1 MLAGARWCSLVHT
14 LGRTLLD
21 SWALP
26 STLHGTLLVHTDTW
40 VQTPGEH
47 QGFSV
52 WEVRRQTWGAGVA
65 ISGERVGGGGCLK
78 AKYIHGGRGDTTT
91 RSCTAKEASAFTDV
105 HSDELWPLAD
115 TVTEATAM
123 HRLSRT
129 QAGVAYGSTYA
140 TAAGSHSHN
149 STGHSHMQTQ
159 HNYTHTKGLHLQ
171 LFIDTHS
178 TGCSS
183 SQTVQVTTATPG
195 HPVIQVPTIH
205 YLLKAKND
213 NHMQTQ

>member
-1 MLAGARWCSLVHT
+1 MLAGARWCSLVRT

-21 SWALP
+21 SWASP
-26 STLHGTLLVHTDTW
+26 STLHGTRLVHTDTW

-78 AKYIHGGRGDTTT
+78 AKHIHGGRGDTTT

-115 TVTEATAM
+115 TVTEAAAT

-140 TAAGSHSHN
+140 TAAGSQSQQHRSQPYADTTQLHPHKR
-149 STGHSHMQTQ
+149 TPVTAVHRYTQ
-159 HNYTHTKGLHLQ
+159 HRL
-171 LFIDTHS
+171 
-178 TGCSS
+178 
-183 SQTVQVTTATPG
+183 
-195 HPVIQVPTIH
+195 
-205 YLLKAKND
+205 
-213 NHMQTQ
+213 